1 MITMSPTPARKRTGR
16 ARGFTLVE
24 LLIATA
30 LSSVL
35 LAAVLTSFLML
46 GRSGTN
52 LANYSEMESQARVSL
67 ERFAQDVRQAAN
79 IVWTSETNVTLSF
92 NGLPDVTYALGG
104 TGNTQFIRTVHST
117 PVQSSV
123 LISNVLP
130 ATFKMSGYTVTGYAL
145 PVSTATERLA
155 ANRDT
160 KQLQLQLNSFRK
172 SVTVNRATNT
182 VLSARFILRN
192 KRVTS

>member
-1 MITMSPTPARKRTGR
+1 MITMSPTPVLKPTGR

-52 LANYSEMESQARVSL
+52 LSNYSEMESQARVSL
-67 ERFAQDVRQAAN
+67 ERFAQDVRQAGN
-79 IVWTSETNVTLSF
+79 IVWNSDTNVTLSF
-92 NGLPDVTYALGG
+92 NGLPDVTYGLGG
-104 TGNTQFIRTVHST
+104 TGNTQFIRTVNST
-117 PVQSSV
+117 PIESSV

-130 ATFKMSGYTVTGYAL
+130 ATFKMSAYTVTGYAL